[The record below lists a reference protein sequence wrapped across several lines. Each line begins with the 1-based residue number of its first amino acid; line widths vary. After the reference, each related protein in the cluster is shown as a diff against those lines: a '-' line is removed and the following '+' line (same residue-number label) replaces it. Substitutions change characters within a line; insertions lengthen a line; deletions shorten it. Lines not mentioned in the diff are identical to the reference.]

1 MFILNR
7 KATLSKPKGG
17 ASGLITGRPPEQ
29 DIPLKVNHL
38 PRAIINEGTIAI
50 FGDLAYISLPE
61 RNACR

>member
-29 DIPLKVNHL
+29 DIPLKVKHML
-38 PRAIINEGTIAI
+38 RAIINEGTNNAI
-50 FGDLAYISLPE
+50 LGDPAYISLPE
-61 RNACR
+61 